1 MWDDLMSMG
10 LHLIECTKDKTAN
23 ILLVNRAFH
32 LNRLKIMDSCT
43 YTWGQHKR
51 YQYKRASMTGT
62 ENRKEQ
68 VRKFDD
74 HSCDALQY
82 AMRYLQDVKV
92 QSTSAFDPVSNR
104 PSLKQIVERGG

>member
-1 MWDDLMSMG
+1 M
-10 LHLIECTKDKTAN
+10 ENCE
-23 ILLVNRAFH
+23 
-32 LNRLKIMDSCT
+32 

-51 YQYKRASMTGT
+51 YQYKRAAMTGT

-82 AMRYLQDVKV
+82 AMRYLAEIKV
-92 QSTSAFDPVSNR
+92 QSADAFELGTSKPT
-104 PSLKQIVERGG
+104 LKQIVQGGT

>member
-1 MWDDLMSMG
+1 
-10 LHLIECTKDKTAN
+10 
-23 ILLVNRAFH
+23 
-32 LNRLKIMDSCT
+32 
-43 YTWGQHKR
+43 
-51 YQYKRASMTGT
+51 MTGT

-92 QSTSAFDPVSNR
+92 QSTATFDPVTNR